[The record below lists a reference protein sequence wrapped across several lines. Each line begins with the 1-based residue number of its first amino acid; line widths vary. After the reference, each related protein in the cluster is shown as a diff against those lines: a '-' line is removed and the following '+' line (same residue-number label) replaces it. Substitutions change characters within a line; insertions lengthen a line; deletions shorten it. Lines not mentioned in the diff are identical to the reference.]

1 MRSVSKRGFPEA
13 GLSCLGTFGL
23 ICLGMGAMVG
33 LARAQPAPAGRA
45 AKAEPVSKGEPA
57 SPPEAAGKDQAT
69 PKDGPAPQAKPGAKR
84 KPNKRIRDPRVVAK
98 KKRRTGPK
106 FEMDPNAKWVCEHPI
121 VDLGNVWSG
130 QRKLTFRFDIH
141 NGGTAELRIRAQGG

>member
-1 MRSVSKRGFPEA
+1 MRSASKRGIPWASLDFLSTF
-13 GLSCLGTFGL
+13 GLSCF
-23 ICLGMGAMVG
+23 CVAVMVG
-33 LARAQPAPAGRA
+33 LARAQPEPSGRA

-69 PKDGPAPQAKPGAKR
+69 PKDGPAAQAKPGAKR
-84 KPNKRIRDPRVVAK
+84 KPNKRIRDARWAGK
-98 KKRRTGPK
+98 KKRRTRPK
-106 FEMDPNAKWVCEHPI
+106 FEMDPNAKWICEDPV

-130 QRKLTFRFDIH
+130 QRKLTFSFDIR